1 MIEPGAL
8 VGLQTA
14 FLSHIRQTC
23 TCHCEAQVSP
33 LEKGIHLPERK
44 GGEEGKNRVN
54 GGDGRAFKTNAACHP
69 FKRRGGEEK
78 NANWRRSVNGGV
90 GTARGEGGRKERRE
104 LSPPATSL
112 T

>member
-1 MIEPGAL
+1 M
-8 VGLQTA
+8 
-14 FLSHIRQTC
+14 
-23 TCHCEAQVSP
+23 
-33 LEKGIHLPERK
+33 
-44 GGEEGKNRVN
+44 N